1 MDDAVRISA
10 ERFRFVYEEGF
21 KTWARLYADVVEK
34 NGFPSQLFAAI
45 QDVCRRHPVF
55 SRRMRLKIDQRGA
68 FAIGKSIWSSNGT
81 SCVNKPP
88 SFRQPVRI
96 MVAVRRPVSL
106 SFSELSEGQNTQSLR
121 FTRDQD
127 YVSILIL
134 AWTYILSARWTE
146 IMPGTC
152 SLIYTES
159 RATIYQ
165 DMTQCE
171 DEKSLVSIQL
181 GDVSPQEARW
191 WAAVLAPGQGWQAD
205 VAYEQQTF
213 LAPWSIRLQQD
224 FGFALLHMTDS
235 VSSLHSAA
243 TFSEASQ
250 YLDRFCTQHDIT
262 DQSQAALASVLLLPS
277 MGSLK
282 SLRLPSPRGNITIPS
297 PLVSNTLDEKLNHD
311 GTHQGQHIDRLITLS
326 CNTRGIIPLLL
337 SLFYEP
343 RIECNSVTPWL
354 QGTVAAI
361 KHVAGNNAYVIGR
374 MCMERSPRVA
384 FLWLG
389 CIILGLQD
397 KILQGVHF
405 GQIPV
410 DINSAAWSGTVQS
423 FIQQRVSN
431 PLITDG
437 CISRADECRLL
448 FLSRSDGH
456 VRVPVCQWK
465 PFGKTPVEDVDIEVR
480 VHHQCEDHWLQYE
493 GIDWECEDGNFEF
506 QSSQN
511 EGSRNISGESL
522 VRHAGITSTEISHYE
537 ELDRDREAISE
548 NATRSVFGWL
558 RLDGYT
564 KGERNIWNHEWFDMS
579 ESDEDMKYDESTSI
593 ASLQPLSRVES
604 WVFNTEISTSGS

>member
-1 MDDAVRISA
+1 M
-10 ERFRFVYEEGF
+10 
-21 KTWARLYADVVEK
+21 
-34 NGFPSQLFAAI
+34 
-45 QDVCRRHPVF
+45 
-55 SRRMRLKIDQRGA
+55 
-68 FAIGKSIWSSNGT
+68 GKSIWSSNGT
-81 SCVNKPP
+81 TCVYKPP

-96 MVAVRRPVSL
+96 MVAVRKAVSL
-106 SFSELSEGQNTQSLR
+106 SFSESSEGQNTDLLR

-152 SLIYTES
+152 SLAYTES
-159 RATIYQ
+159 GAAIYQ

-171 DEKSLVSIQL
+171 NERNLISIQL
-181 GDVSPQEARW
+181 GDTSPQEARW

-205 VAYEQQTF
+205 MAYEQETF
-213 LAPWSIRLQQD
+213 LAPWSIHLQQD

-243 TFSEASQ
+243 TFSDAFQ
-250 YLDRFCTQHDIT
+250 YLDKFCAQHNIT
-262 DQSQAALASVLLLPS
+262 DQSHAALASVLLLPS

-297 PLVSNTLDEKLNHD
+297 RLASNTLDEKLNHD
-311 GTHQGQHIDRLITLS
+311 WTHQRHHIDKLMTLS
-326 CNTRGIIPLLL
+326 CNTRGILPLLL
-337 SLFYEP
+337 SVFYEP
-343 RIECNSVTPWL
+343 RIECNAVTPWL

-361 KHVAGNNAYVIGR
+361 KHVSGNNTYVVGH
-374 MCMERSPRVA
+374 MCMERSPRLA

-389 CIILGLQD
+389 CITLGLQD
-397 KILQGVHF
+397 KILQGLHF

-410 DINSAAWSGTVQS
+410 DIHSAAWSGTVQS

-431 PLITDG
+431 PLTTDG

-448 FLSRSDGH
+448 LLSQSEGH
-456 VRVPVCQWK
+456 VRIPVCQWK
-465 PFGKTPVEDVDIEVR
+465 PFGKTPVGDVDIEVR

-506 QSSQN
+506 QSSQH
-511 EGSRNISGESL
+511 EGSQNVSGEPS
-522 VRHAGITSTEISHYE
+522 VWQARIPSAEVSHYE

-548 NATRSVFGWL
+548 NATRSIFGWL

-564 KGERNIWNHEWFDMS
+564 KGERDVWNHEWFDMS
-579 ESDEDMKYDESTSI
+579 ESDDDMEDDEKTSI
-593 ASLQPLSRVES
+593 ASAQLSSRVES
-604 WVFNTEISTSGS
+604 WVLNAETSTSGS